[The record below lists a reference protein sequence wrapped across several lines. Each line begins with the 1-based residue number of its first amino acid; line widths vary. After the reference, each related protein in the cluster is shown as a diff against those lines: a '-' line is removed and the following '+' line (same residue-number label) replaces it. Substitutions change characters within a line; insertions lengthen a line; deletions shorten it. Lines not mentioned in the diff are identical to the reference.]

1 MNSNKN
7 AYGTDTLD
15 PKIRSRFVYNN
26 NGLNVH
32 ILEAGFEEAES
43 EKGSRPVVL
52 LLHGHPEL
60 AYSWRK
66 QLVPL
71 ADQGFHVIAPDLRG
85 SGRTTGWETGFDC
98 NLDQFSLYNNVQD
111 MIGLVYALGYKSV
124 AAVAGHD
131 FGSPAAALCSFI
143 RPDIFKSL
151 IIMST
156 PWPGT
161 PQFPFDSANL
171 SKDATNYDP
180 TLTKS
185 MEEQLG
191 SLVPPRKHYQM
202 YFASPH
208 ANDEIMNAP
217 QGIHDF
223 MRAYNHAK
231 SGDWQENNPHNL
243 QAKNLEAFSKIP
255 KYYVMDLDKS
265 MPEQVMEFMPTQAQI
280 DACEWLP
287 DNELK
292 VFSDEFTRTQFQGTM
307 NSYRCATNPKYFHAI
322 KTFSGKSIDVP
333 VVFIAGEK
341 DWGPYQ
347 SYGNFEAMKASIAQ
361 LEIHFVKGAG
371 HWVQQEQPDAVN
383 DIMIEFLKDKK

>member
-1 MNSNKN
+1 MNNYDN
-7 AYGTDTLD
+7 AYGTNTLESG
-15 PKIRSRFVYNN
+15 IRSRFINNN

-32 ILEAGFEEAES
+32 ILEAGFEE
-43 EKGSRPVVL
+43 GDRPVVL

-71 ADQGFHVIAPDLRG
+71 AEQGFHVIAPDLRG
-85 SGRTTGWETGFDC
+85 SGRTTGWEEGFDC
-98 NLDQFSLYNNVQD
+98 NLDAFSLYNNVQD
-111 MIGLVYALGYKSV
+111 MIGLIYALGYKSV
-124 AAVAGHD
+124 TAVAGHD
-131 FGSPAAALCSFI
+131 FGSPAAALCAFI

-161 PQFPFDSANL
+161 PQLPFNTANL
-171 SKDATNYDP
+171 PESETRYDP

-185 MEEQLG
+185 MEAQLG

-202 YFASPH
+202 YFASEQ
-208 ANDEIMNAP
+208 ANGEIMNAP

-231 SGDWQENNPHNL
+231 SGDLVANKPHPL
-243 QAKNLEAFSKIP
+243 QAKTLEEFAKIP
-255 KYYVMDLDKS
+255 TYYVMDFDKT
-265 MPEQVMEFMPTQAQI
+265 MPEQVMEYMPSQAEI
-280 DACEWLP
+280 DECEWLP

-292 VFSDEFTRTQFQGTM
+292 VFSDEFSRTQFQGTM
-307 NSYRCATNPKYFHAI
+307 NSYRCATNPKYFEAI
-322 KTFSGKSIDVP
+322 KAYTGKTIEVP
-333 VVFIAGEK
+333 VTFIAGAK

-347 SYGNFEAMKASIAQ
+347 SYGNFEAMKATIAD
-361 LEIHFVKGAG
+361 LSIHFIEGAG
-371 HWVQQEQPDAVN
+371 HWVQQEKPNEVN
-383 DIMIEFLKDKK
+383 ELMIDFINKHKA

>member
-1 MNSNKN
+1 MGSHEN
-7 AYGTDTLD
+7 AYGTNTLD
-15 PKIRSRFVYNN
+15 PAIRSRFVDNN

-32 ILEAGFEEAES
+32 ILEAGFEQDN
-43 EKGSRPVVL
+43 RPLVL

-71 ADQGFHVIAPDLRG
+71 AEQGFHVIAPDLRG
-85 SGRTTGWETGFDC
+85 SGRTTGWEDGFDC

-111 MIGLVYALGYKSV
+111 MIGLVYALGYTSV

-131 FGSPAAALCSFI
+131 FGAPAASLSSFI

-161 PQFPFDSANL
+161 PQFPFNTAHLPKNNDS
-171 SKDATNYDP
+171 YDP
-180 TLTKS
+180 TLTQS
-185 MEEQLG
+185 MEAQLG
-191 SLVPPRKHYQM
+191 SLTPPRKHYQM
-202 YFASPH
+202 YFASPV
-208 ANDEIMNAP
+208 ANEEIMNAP
-217 QGIHDF
+217 QGVHDF

-231 SGDWQENNPHNL
+231 SGDWKGNNPHPL
-243 QAKNLEAFSKIP
+243 QAKSLEEFAKIP
-255 KYYVMDLDKS
+255 KYYVMDFDKT
-265 MPEQVMEFMPTQAQI
+265 MPEQVMEFMPNQAQI
-280 DACEWLP
+280 DQCKWLP
-287 DNELK
+287 DEELS
-292 VFSDEFTRTQFQGTM
+292 VFSNEFSRTQFQGTM

-322 KTFSGKSIDVP
+322 KTFSGKKIDVP
-333 VVFIAGEK
+333 VVFIAGAK

-361 LEIHFVKGAG
+361 LDVHFVEGAG
-371 HWVQQEQPDAVN
+371 HWVQQERPDEVN
-383 DIMIEFLKDKK
+383 RIMIEFLLDKK